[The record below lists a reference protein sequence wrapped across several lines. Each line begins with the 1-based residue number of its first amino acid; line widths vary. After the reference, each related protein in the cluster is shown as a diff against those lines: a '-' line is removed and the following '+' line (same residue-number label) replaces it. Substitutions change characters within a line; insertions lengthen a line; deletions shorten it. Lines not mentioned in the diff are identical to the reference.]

1 MSIIEPKDTLILK
14 DTNKFNQN
22 EQANDMHRI
31 NLILWLTP
39 RRENTT
45 WHIITLDWHS
55 DSGVHIF
62 LKKYFTFMD
71 AMY

>member
-31 NLILWLTP
+31 NLIL
-39 RRENTT
+39 
-45 WHIITLDWHS
+45 
-55 DSGVHIF
+55 
-62 LKKYFTFMD
+62 
-71 AMY
+71 